1 MIIELHLGRIVRK
14 NSSSLDRKNFRLDF
28 TYIPT
33 KSIFFFN
40 RKIQY
45 ITKKLVYKVD
55 VQRHTQE
62 IPEPHQ
68 RKKKKQQKLR
78 KKHLK
83 AIVPLQRRRTPQK
96 HQAIGPQTLTR
107 DHPTEGG
114 KREGQRQRGGRE
126 S

>member
-1 MIIELHLGRIVRK
+1 MYRGIHK
-14 NSSSLDRKNFRLDF
+14 KYPNH
-28 TYIPT
+28 T
-33 KSIFFFN
+33 K
-40 RKIQY
+40 
-45 ITKKLVYKVD
+45 
-55 VQRHTQE
+55 E
-62 IPEPHQ
+62 
-68 RKKKKQQKLR
+68 KKKKQQKLR